1 MSTLIS
7 TPLRAKDWVAPFM
20 RPMPAI
26 FTYARLTLRPGE
38 GTAPELLGEFR
49 RTVAALG
56 GTLDAACHEVSIP
69 EEASRVIRRRCGTAA
84 ELRGQDLAT
93 ALDRICADLVSLQ
106 RTYRREL
113 KTLASNEAEL
123 FRELYRRTVRPKKI
137 MVIYSG
143 QTIDQSE
150 RIERKMTERCYYD
163 YEAVGE
169 DWVSAR
175 PRTADLVAFLPGE
188 RPIPANVL
196 EMVEGCSVPTLILM
210 GTDRATDAENMAL
223 LKTEHLYR
231 KSGYS
236 VLRSPFTPLRLYQT
250 IDAILMRHLAGAG
263 AAVPLPA
270 TDSPAADVAAA

>member
-1 MSTLIS
+1 MGTLIT
-7 TPLRAKDWVAPFM
+7 TPLRAKDWVVPFM

-26 FTYARLTLRPGE
+26 FTYARLTLQPGE
-38 GTAPELLGEFR
+38 ATGAQLADEFR
-49 RTVAALG
+49 SLVAALG
-56 GTLDAACHEVSIP
+56 GTLDAACHEVGIP
-69 EEASRVIRRRCGTAA
+69 EEGSRVIRRRCTAAA
-84 ELRGQDLAT
+84 ELRGQDLAG

-113 KTLASNEAEL
+113 KRLASNEAEL

-137 MVIYSG
+137 MVIFSG
-143 QTIDQSE
+143 ETQDQSE
-150 RIERKMTERCYYD
+150 RLERKLTERCYYD

-175 PRTADLVAFLPGE
+175 PRTADLVAFVPGE
-188 RPIPANVL
+188 RPIPVNIL
-196 EMVEGCSVPTLILM
+196 EMVEACSVPMLILM
-210 GTDRATDAENMAL
+210 GSDGAADAQNMAL

-250 IDAILMRHLAGAG
+250 IDAILMRHLAGAE

-270 TDSPAADVAAA
+270 TDRPEADAAAA